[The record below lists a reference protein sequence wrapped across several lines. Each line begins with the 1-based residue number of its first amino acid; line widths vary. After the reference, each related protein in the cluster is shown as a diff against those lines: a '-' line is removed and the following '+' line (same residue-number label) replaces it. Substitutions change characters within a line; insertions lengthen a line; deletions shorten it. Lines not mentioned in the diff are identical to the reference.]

1 MSSPSLKYNLVP
13 FFVPNFLSDSLLF
26 INWKHTVH
34 LYLHSGRAPLNA
46 SIRIET
52 YSNRFLLSGAR
63 FAQINLHQIRR
74 ESAWRIIYLAGRRTH
89 THTDSVLFLIKLLY
103 TTASAQHHFTPLLF
117 LTRVMQKNIRNEC
130 KTEPKMK
137 ILTKSKKYSQFRIYN
152 WKFTR
157 KATRAK
163 NQFNL

>member
-1 MSSPSLKYNLVP
+1 MLMSSPSLKYNLVP

-89 THTDSVLFLIKLLY
+89 THIQTQSSFLLNYCIQLLVLNIILHRYSF
-103 TTASAQHHFTPLLF
+103 S
-117 LTRVMQKNIRNEC
+117 RVLCKKNIRNEC

-137 ILTKSKKYSQFRIYN
+137 ILTKSKK
-152 WKFTR
+152 
-157 KATRAK
+157 
-163 NQFNL
+163 